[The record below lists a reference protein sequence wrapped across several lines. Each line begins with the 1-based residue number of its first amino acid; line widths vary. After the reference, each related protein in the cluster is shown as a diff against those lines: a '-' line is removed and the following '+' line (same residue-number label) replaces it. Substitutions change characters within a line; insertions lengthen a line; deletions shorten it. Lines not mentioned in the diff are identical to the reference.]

1 MNFIEELYYG
11 NINPN
16 EKRYK
21 KATPYDKA
29 LSIFTANEDKLKEAL
44 SGEHLKLFNELVN
57 ASDEISATSGVE
69 REVLRNEKVINNF
82 NNNINIG
89 KCSYSKCCSCS
100 KRISTL

>member
-1 MNFIEELYYG
+1 MSFLDELYYG

-29 LSIFTANEDKLKEAL
+29 LSVFTANEDKLKEAL

-57 ASDEISATSGVE
+57 ASDEISATSSVENFKIGFRLGVMMMCDS
-69 REVLRNEKVINNF
+69 LFSDNSIILKD
-82 NNNINIG
+82 
-89 KCSYSKCCSCS
+89 
-100 KRISTL
+100 

>member
-21 KATPYDKA
+21 KTTPYDKA
-29 LSIFTANEDKLKEAL
+29 LNTFTINEDKLKDAL

-57 ASDEISATSGVE
+57 ASDEISATSSVENFKIGFRLGVMMMCDS
-69 REVLRNEKVINNF
+69 LFSDNSIILKD
-82 NNNINIG
+82 
-89 KCSYSKCCSCS
+89 
-100 KRISTL
+100 

>member
-11 NINPN
+11 NINSN

-21 KATPYDKA
+21 KTTPYDKA
-29 LSIFTANEDKLKEAL
+29 LNTFTINEDKLKDAL

-69 REVLRNEKVINNF
+69 NFKIGFRLGVLMMCDSLFSDNNT
-82 NNNINIG
+82 IL
-89 KCSYSKCCSCS
+89 KD
-100 KRISTL
+100 

>member
-11 NINPN
+11 NINPS

-21 KATPYDKA
+21 KATPYDKE
-29 LSIFTANEDKLKEAL
+29 LSIFTANEDKLEEVL

-69 REVLRNEKVINNF
+69 NF
-82 NNNINIG
+82 KIG
-89 KCSYSKCCSCS
+89 FN
-100 KRISTL
+100 LA

>member
-21 KATPYDKA
+21 KTTPYDKA
-29 LSIFTANEDKLKEAL
+29 LNTFTINEDKLKDAL

-57 ASDEISATSGVE
+57 ASDEISALSNEFE
-69 REVLRNEKVINNF
+69 RAYSDISRNGNAKIIFTDLCIKVMQ
-82 NNNINIG
+82 NIRPN
-89 KCSYSKCCSCS
+89 
-100 KRISTL
+100 

>member
-16 EKRYK
+16 EKSYK

-57 ASDEISATSGVE
+57 ASDEISATSGIE
-69 REVLRNEKVINNF
+69 NFKIGFRLGVLMMCDSLFSDNSIILKD
-82 NNNINIG
+82 
-89 KCSYSKCCSCS
+89 
-100 KRISTL
+100 

>member
-21 KATPYDKA
+21 TATPYDKA
-29 LSIFTANEDKLKEAL
+29 LNIFTAIEDKLKEAL

-57 ASDEISATSGVE
+57 ASDEISAASGVE
-69 REVLRNEKVINNF
+69 NFKIGFRLGVKMMCDSLLFEENKVFKDIIKNGGF
-82 NNNINIG
+82 D
-89 KCSYSKCCSCS
+89 
-100 KRISTL
+100 L

>member
-11 NINPN
+11 NINPH

-29 LSIFTANEDKLKEAL
+29 LSIFTANEDKLTNAL

-69 REVLRNEKVINNF
+69 NFKIGFRLGVLMMCDSLFSDNSIILKD
-82 NNNINIG
+82 
-89 KCSYSKCCSCS
+89 
-100 KRISTL
+100 

>member
-44 SGEHLKLFNELVN
+44 TGEHLKLFNELVN

-69 REVLRNEKVINNF
+69 KFKIGFRLGVQMMCDSLLFDKNKVLRDSE
-82 NNNINIG
+82 
-89 KCSYSKCCSCS
+89 YSGGIS
-100 KRISTL
+100 K

>member
-11 NINPN
+11 NINSN

-29 LSIFTANEDKLKEAL
+29 LNTFTINEDKLKDAL

-69 REVLRNEKVINNF
+69 NF
-82 NNNINIG
+82 KIG
-89 KCSYSKCCSCS
+89 FRLGVMMMCDSLLFDNSFILKD
-100 KRISTL
+100 I

>member
-21 KATPYDKA
+21 KDTPYDKA
-29 LSIFTANEDKLKEAL
+29 LSIFTANEDKLKEVL

-69 REVLRNEKVINNF
+69 NLKIGFRLGVLMMCDSLFLDK
-82 NNNINIG
+82 NIIL
-89 KCSYSKCCSCS
+89 KD
-100 KRISTL
+100 